1 MMNFLPIQEPQSP
14 LKEFLLDVTCLSRPQ
29 CKICC
34 FSPLSAPRPQTL
46 KDASDNARKDFHRE
60 AELLTNLQ
68 HEHIVKFYGV
78 CVEDDPLIMVFEY
91 MKHGDLNK
99 FLRYTERQGPGG
111 RWAPGSLR
119 LRMEGPWEGP
129 RGPRIFL

>member
-1 MMNFLPIQEPQSP
+1 MQWCVLILPLWCHPACSFYPVNISPFLSFR
-14 LKEFLLDVTCLSRPQ
+14 LRF
-29 CKICC
+29 
-34 FSPLSAPRPQTL
+34 QTL

-78 CVEDDPLIMVFEY
+78 CVEGDPLIMVFEY

-99 FLRYTERQGPGG
+99 FLR
-111 RWAPGSLR
+111 
-119 LRMEGPWEGP
+119 
-129 RGPRIFL
+129 